1 MACEPVQTGQ
11 RFVAEFMAHVD
22 CQAQSIGAY
31 GYGALA
37 DPASSVF
44 IVLTGMMTLF
54 VALYGL
60 RLMLGEQQSGRDI
73 VGDMLRIG
81 IVLTLATSWPAWRT
95 LGYDLV
101 MNGPAELA
109 ANIGNAADLPGEQN
123 DMVARLQTADDNIVV
138 LTIYGTGRN
147 MGGTDRSDRIGDSFQ
162 GIALADQE
170 GLANGRLIYLAGM
183 IGPLAI
189 VKLAAGLLLALA
201 PLMAGLLLFVG
212 TRDLFFGW
220 LRALGALA
228 LGAFSLYI
236 VMGVQ
241 LAVLEPW
248 LADALALREARV
260 FTPSMPTELNVIT
273 LVFALVSFGML
284 AILAKIFFFG
294 GFHMPRVIAKF
305 FADGNA
311 VRTTEL
317 AARNTNMD
325 RLAPSRAL
333 QVADVVSQT
342 IRREEQSSGR
352 GERSRTFDRAL
363 RGEGALA
370 TASGPAPAAAN
381 TPLGSSFRATESRH
395 YRRTSAAG
403 DRRDSK
409 A

>member
-1 MACEPVQTGQ
+1 
-11 RFVAEFMAHVD
+11 
-22 CQAQSIGAY
+22 
-31 GYGALA
+31 
-37 DPASSVF
+37 
-44 IVLTGMMTLF
+44 
-54 VALYGL
+54 
-60 RLMLGEQQSGRDI
+60 
-73 VGDMLRIG
+73 
-81 IVLTLATSWPAWRT
+81 
-95 LGYDLV
+95 
-101 MNGPAELA
+101 
-109 ANIGNAADLPGEQN
+109 
-123 DMVARLQTADDNIVV
+123 
-138 LTIYGTGRN
+138 
-147 MGGTDRSDRIGDSFQ
+147 
-162 GIALADQE
+162 
-170 GLANGRLIYLAGM
+170 M

-220 LRALGALA
+220 LRGLGALA
-228 LGAFSLYI
+228 LGAFSLYV

-248 LADALALREARV
+248 LADALSLREARV

-284 AILAKIFFFG
+284 AILTKIFFFG
-294 GFHMPRVIAKF
+294 GFHMPRMITRLFVDSDAQRASPIA
-305 FADGNA
+305 
-311 VRTTEL
+311 
-317 AARNTNMD
+317 AAPANMD

-333 QVADVVSQT
+333 QVADIVSQT

-363 RGEGALA
+363 RGEGVPA
-370 TASGPAPAAAN
+370 TASGPAPATASS
-381 TPLGSSFRATESRH
+381 PLGSSFRATESRH